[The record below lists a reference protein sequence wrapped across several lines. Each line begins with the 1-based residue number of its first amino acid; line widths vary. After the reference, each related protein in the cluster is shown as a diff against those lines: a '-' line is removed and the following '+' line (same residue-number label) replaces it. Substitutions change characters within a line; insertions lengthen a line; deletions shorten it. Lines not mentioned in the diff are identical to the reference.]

1 MFEYLNG
8 IVTEKGEDYIIVEIG
23 GIGYKVYVSANTISD
38 VMIQNKAK
46 IYTHLHVKED
56 EFILYGFSNKAEL
69 KLFKLLISVKSVG
82 PKAALSLLSCFK
94 PNDLLLAIGTKDAKS
109 LKQVPG
115 IGEKTA
121 ERIILELRDK
131 INVDL
136 DLPNGDNA
144 TLNNMSEVIEA
155 LISLG
160 YSYSEA
166 ANAFSMI
173 EDKEKSLNDLIKE
186 ALKQLSRV

>member
-1 MFEYLNG
+1 MFDYLNG

-46 IYTHLHVKED
+46 IYTHLQVKED

-94 PNDLLLAIGTKDAKS
+94 PNDLLLAIGTKDTKS

-131 INVDL
+131 INL
-136 DLPNGDNA
+136 DLPNGDNT

-155 LISLG
+155 LMSLG

-173 EDKEKSLNDLIKE
+173 ENKEKSLNDLIKE